1 MQHLSQP
8 RTKEYARKAQ
18 YMRGTL
24 QSQNQNR
31 FADQMIDDEYAQMIP
46 LNIENSNNQLNGTAF
61 AGGHKN
67 HYNSPV
73 QLREMGLSQ

>member
-18 YMRGTL
+18 HMRGTL

-31 FADQMIDDEYAQMIP
+31 FADQMIDDEYAQMAP
-46 LNIENSNNQLNGTAF
+46 LNQQHEGMLNQG
-61 AGGHKN
+61 
-67 HYNSPV
+67 
-73 QLREMGLSQ
+73 

>member
-18 YMRGTL
+18 HMRGTL

-31 FADQMIDDEYAQMIP
+31 FADQMVDDEYAQMAP
-46 LNIENSNNQLNGTAF
+46 LNQQHEGMLNQG
-61 AGGHKN
+61 
-67 HYNSPV
+67 
-73 QLREMGLSQ
+73 